1 MKRSLKVLMTFIA
14 AFAAMAIVAVGSS
27 ATEAKADNGNY
38 ECELTIT
45 DKSGTTYYVDGPFAM
60 ELFKES
66 KNYATSGDGWS
77 WDDSAKI
84 LTLDGF
90 NGKQIIA
97 KPNNKSGNITIV
109 LKGEN
114 KIVKNS
120 GEDFSSVVLLGRSSG
135 GEITTTIK
143 GDGTLTI
150 DVSVG
155 YMYCFGGDKVIF
167 EDSPTLICNVHDIE
181 WGDGTAYSANTTILG
196 KDATIKASCSDYATF
211 TSSNYGSTPDQIDGT
226 LILENT
232 GKYAAM
238 RTYETGITKIGS
250 DRVVYV
256 GKKLSSLG
264 PASGYS
270 NLKLDKDGSIWF
282 KDAEDSYKNAG
293 AMVICAK
300 DADLKALTGYS
311 ASEGKSDAD
320 AVKIKKAT
328 STKAGQISVTWKKAA
343 KVSGYE
349 IHVSSSE
356 NGKYKKA
363 ATVKKNAAKG
373 TVKKQKSGSD
383 VYVKVRA
390 YTEKGGKKVYG
401 EFSAAKKV
409 RVK

>member
-1 MKRSLKVLMTFIA
+1 MKKSLKLLFA
-14 AFAAMAIVAVGSS
+14 AFVAMIIVVAASS
-27 ATEAKADNGNY
+27 ETEAKADNSNY

-45 DKSGTTYYVDGPFAM
+45 DSKQEWYVDGPFAM
-60 ELFKES
+60 SMLKS
-66 KNYATSGDGWS
+66 NYATSGEGWS

-120 GEDFSSVVLLGRSSG
+120 GDDWSSVVLLGRSSG

-150 DVSVG
+150 DVSTG
-155 YMYCFGGDKVIF
+155 YMYCFGGDTVIF
-167 EDSPTLICNVHDIE
+167 EDSPTLVCTVHDIE
-181 WGDGTAYSANTTILG
+181 WGDGTAYSATTTILG

-211 TSSNYGSTPDQIDGT
+211 TSSNEGWRDASTADQINGT

-232 GKYAAM
+232 GKYSAM
-238 RTYETGITKIGS
+238 RVFETGITKLGS
-250 DRVVYV
+250 DRAIYV
-256 GKKLSSLG
+256 GKNFKSLG
-264 PASGYS
+264 LASGYA
-270 NLKLDKDGSIWF
+270 NLNIDSDGSIWF
-282 KDAEDSYKNAG
+282 KEYDDAYKNAKAIVVCG
-293 AMVICAK
+293 K
-300 DADLKALTGYS
+300 NDDLKALVGYS
-311 ASEGKSDAD
+311 ASEGKASTD
-320 AVKIKKAT
+320 AVKIKKAV

-343 KVSGYE
+343 KASGYE